1 MCLSVWVLDGHPLYA
16 LLLASNRDE
25 LLARPTD
32 PAHYWRDDP
41 RVLAGRDL
49 LCGGTWLGASTGG
62 RAAFLSNCWAVRNRA
77 DAVSRGALI
86 SDFLQGAWRA
96 EAAGDAEG
104 AEGAGGPRE
113 YLESVARRAH
123 LFNGFNLVAAD
134 VAFDKSRHSA
144 DAAAAEEQDQ
154 ERKQGRAS
162 TEGGGAEGAC
172 GEEASSSPSA
182 HVRMYYLTNA
192 PHHEGEGANRGA
204 DGGGEGRDGAAAC
217 GVMRVE
223 RGLHGLSNAALDTPW
238 SKVENLAEL
247 LAVCTPATPSL
258 PRFPIQPP
266 GPSPRLAIFHWQV
279 ERAKEHLAE
288 LLAESNGG
296 EVPAEVIIE
305 RVLMDAWQ
313 PVHPHTSAD
322 VAEAEHCPM
331 GPEYDQRLT
340 PVFVNCD
347 TPKGAYGTR
356 SCIVVAVHRSGLRSC
371 EAEPIFLS
379 CKARVLTSRVRRA
392 ESNRT
397 AKMASQDTV
406 SRKLVVLGI
415 PYSMDTEGLR
425 EYMEKFGAL
434 DDVIVLKDRSTGRS
448 RGFGYVTF
456 SLLADA
462 QSVAQMKHTLGG
474 RQLEVKTATPKEE
487 MSKGPK
493 VSSTRIFVARVPTTV
508 TEDRF
513 KRYFGAFGNVTDCYM
528 PKGHGSNP
536 HRNIGFVTFDDA
548 ASVDKVLEEPRELD
562 GATLAIDRATP
573 KGARLWRASPCCCSA
588 GAWGGGRAGVW
599 GGRRGRAVHP
609 TKIFV
614 GKLPHDATVGD
625 IREYFGRFG
634 PVEDVYLPKDSAKGG
649 HRGFCFVTFLEE
661 EVAAFVAKRQH
672 EICGRTVAVERATPQ
687 EGAPPPVPSS
697 AAYLPSAYAPAP
709 SDPSMGASSGPRS
722 PGAAAAAAAAQ
733 GYYIAAAQQ
742 AYGQA
747 PAPGADYGQA
757 VQYSTAAYG
766 DLAGPPGTVPAD
778 RGASRGDLRYRPY

>member
-49 LCGGTWLGASTGG
+49 QCGGTWLGASTGG
-62 RAAFLSNCWAVRNRA
+62 RVAFLSNCWAVRNRA

-96 EAAGDAEG
+96 DGTEGAGGAEGEEG

-134 VAFDKSRHSA
+134 VAFDESRHSA
-144 DAAAAEEQDQ
+144 DAAAVEEQDQ

-192 PHHEGEGANRGA
+192 PPHEGGSASRGA
-204 DGGGEGRDGAAAC
+204 DGGGKERDGAAAC

-238 SKVENLAEL
+238 SKVE
-247 LAVCTPATPSL
+247 
-258 PRFPIQPP
+258 
-266 GPSPRLAIFHWQV
+266 
-279 ERAKEHLAE
+279 RAKEHLAE
-288 LLAESNGG
+288 LLAESKGG

-356 SCIVVAVHRSGLRSC
+356 SCIVVAVHRSGLVEFTEKSRRS
-371 EAEPIFLS
+371 EH
-379 CKARVLTSRVRRA
+379 RA
-392 ESNRT
+392 
-397 AKMASQDTV
+397 V
-406 SRKLVVLGI
+406 SR
-415 PYSMDTEGLR
+415 
-425 EYMEKFGAL
+425 
-434 DDVIVLKDRSTGRS
+434 
-448 RGFGYVTF
+448 
-456 SLLADA
+456 
-462 QSVAQMKHTLGG
+462 
-474 RQLEVKTATPKEE
+474 
-487 MSKGPK
+487 
-493 VSSTRIFVARVPTTV
+493 
-508 TEDRF
+508 
-513 KRYFGAFGNVTDCYM
+513 
-528 PKGHGSNP
+528 GHGSNP

-573 KGARLWRASPCCCSA
+573 KDEGPR
-588 GAWGGGRAGVW
+588 GGGGGGYRGSPARPFRAYPPGAMALPMSPFDFMPPMAAFASAYPAYPPAMLYGAPREPAYTAAPPPPQGH
-599 GGRRGRAVHP
+599 GGAGGQGYGGGGGGRAVHP

-687 EGAPPPVPSS
+687 EGAPPPAPSS

-709 SDPSMGASSGPRS
+709 SDPSLGPSSGPRS

-733 GYYIAAAQQ
+733 GYYMAAAQQ

-747 PAPGADYGQA
+747 PAPGAEYGQA
-757 VQYSTAAYG
+757 A
-766 DLAGPPGTVPAD
+766 
-778 RGASRGDLRYRPY
+778 

>member
-1 MCLSVWVLDGHPLYA
+1 
-16 LLLASNRDE
+16 
-25 LLARPTD
+25 
-32 PAHYWRDDP
+32 
-41 RVLAGRDL
+41 
-49 LCGGTWLGASTGG
+49 
-62 RAAFLSNCWAVRNRA
+62 
-77 DAVSRGALI
+77 
-86 SDFLQGAWRA
+86 
-96 EAAGDAEG
+96 
-104 AEGAGGPRE
+104 
-113 YLESVARRAH
+113 
-123 LFNGFNLVAAD
+123 
-134 VAFDKSRHSA
+134 
-144 DAAAAEEQDQ
+144 
-154 ERKQGRAS
+154 
-162 TEGGGAEGAC
+162 
-172 GEEASSSPSA
+172 
-182 HVRMYYLTNA
+182 
-192 PHHEGEGANRGA
+192 
-204 DGGGEGRDGAAAC
+204 
-217 GVMRVE
+217 
-223 RGLHGLSNAALDTPW
+223 
-238 SKVENLAEL
+238 
-247 LAVCTPATPSL
+247 
-258 PRFPIQPP
+258 
-266 GPSPRLAIFHWQV
+266 
-279 ERAKEHLAE
+279 
-288 LLAESNGG
+288 
-296 EVPAEVIIE
+296 
-305 RVLMDAWQ
+305 
-313 PVHPHTSAD
+313 
-322 VAEAEHCPM
+322 
-331 GPEYDQRLT
+331 
-340 PVFVNCD
+340 
-347 TPKGAYGTR
+347 
-356 SCIVVAVHRSGLRSC
+356 
-371 EAEPIFLS
+371 
-379 CKARVLTSRVRRA
+379 
-392 ESNRT
+392 
-397 AKMASQDTV
+397 MASQDTV

-493 VSSTRIFVARVPTTV
+493 VSRIFVARVPTTV

-573 KGARLWRASPCCCSA
+573 KDEGPR
-588 GAWGGGRAGVW
+588 GGGGGGYRGSPARPFRAYPPGAMALPMSPFDFMPPMAAFASAYPAYPPAMLYGAPREPAYASAPPPPQGH
-599 GGRRGRAVHP
+599 GGAGGQGYGGGGGGRAVHP

-687 EGAPPPVPSS
+687 EGAPPPPPSS

-709 SDPSMGASSGPRS
+709 SDPSLGASSGPRS
-722 PGAAAAAAAAQ
+722 PGGAAAAAAAAQ
-733 GYYIAAAQQ
+733 GYYMAAAQQ

-757 VQYSTAAYG
+757 AVSVCLGGCHAVSATPRWLSSCASTAYQR
-766 DLAGPPGTVPAD
+766 V
-778 RGASRGDLRYRPY
+778 